1 MNINSIQ
8 NKLESLAN
16 IIKGNIGILSESSY
30 TYNSFPEGQFFF
42 NSSETPFRLDR
53 DRNGRAVMLFIRN
66 EIHTKFVFTNDKAIK
81 SFYID

>member
-53 DRNGRAVMLFIRN
+53 DRNSRAVILFIRN
-66 EIHTKFVFTNDKAIK
+66 EIHTKVVFTNDKSIK